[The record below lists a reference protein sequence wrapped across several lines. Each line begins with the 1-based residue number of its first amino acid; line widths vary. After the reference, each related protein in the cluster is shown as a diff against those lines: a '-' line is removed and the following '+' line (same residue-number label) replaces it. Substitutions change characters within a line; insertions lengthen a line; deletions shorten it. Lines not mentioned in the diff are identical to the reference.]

1 MSRTESAMLELGT
14 LAPDFT
20 LPDVVSGR
28 TVSLFKDFADK
39 DVLLVMFICPHCPYV
54 IHVQEEIAWLGR
66 DYAAKSVGIVA
77 VSSNDAQVYPTDSPE
92 GMRAQAA
99 SLGFVFPYCY
109 DESQDVAR
117 AYHAACT
124 PEFYVFNRERKLVYR
139 GQLDNSRRNTPTP
152 VTGWNVRTAID
163 NTLAGQPV
171 DPDQRPSIGC
181 NIKWRVAATAPQV

>member
-14 LAPDFT
+14 SVPHFS

-28 TVSLFKDFADK
+28 VISAQSFADK

-77 VSSNDAQVYPTDSPE
+77 ISSNDAVAYPSDSPD
-92 GMRAQAA
+92 GMRKQA
-99 SLGFVFPYCY
+99 SHLGFNFPYCY

-117 AYHAACT
+117 AFKAACT
-124 PEFYVFNRERKLVYR
+124 PEFYVFNRDRKLVYR

-152 VTGWNVRTAID
+152 VTGWDVRVAID
-163 NTLAGQPV
+163 NTLAGLAV

-181 NIKWRVAATAPQV
+181 NIKWRS

>member
-1 MSRTESAMLELGT
+1 MSRTESAMLALGT
-14 LAPDFT
+14 AAPDFT
-20 LPDVVSGR
+20 LPDVISGR
-28 TVSLFKDFADK
+28 TISLLKDFADK
-39 DVLLVMFICPHCPYV
+39 EVLLVMFICPHCPYV
-54 IHVQEEIAWLGR
+54 IHVQDEIAWIGK

-77 VSSNDAQVYPTDSPE
+77 ISSNDVQTQPADSPD

-99 SLGFVFPYCY
+99 DLGFVFPYCY

-117 AYHAACT
+117 AYNAACT

-163 NTLAGQPV
+163 NTLAGLPV

-181 NIKWRVAATAPQV
+181 NIKWRLATAPQA

>member
-14 LAPDFT
+14 PVPEFS

-28 TVSLFKDFADK
+28 IISLQDFAEK
-39 DVLLVMFICPHCPYV
+39 EVLLVMFMCPHCPYV

-66 DYAAKSVGIVA
+66 DYAAKPVGIVA
-77 VSSNDAQVYPTDSPE
+77 ICSNDAMAYPSDSPD
-92 GMRAQAA
+92 GMRKQA
-99 SLGFVFPYCY
+99 SKLSFTFPYCH

-117 AYHAACT
+117 AFQAACT
-124 PEFYVFNRERKLVYR
+124 PEFYVFDRERKLVYR

-152 VTGWNVRTAID
+152 VTGWNVRNAID
-163 NTLAGQPV
+163 NTLAGLAV

-181 NIKWRVAATAPQV
+181 NIKWRT